1 MHLPEDF
8 QNSSTIKQSHVV
20 GNLKSLEK
28 QMIEQVLQETKNMTE
43 AAKILGVT
51 RSTLY
56 RKMNKWNIQKNVQR
70 SNSSCFASFL
80 EKKPVIKSDLF

>member
-8 QNSSTIKQSHVV
+8 QSSSTIKQSHVV

-56 RKMNKWNIQKNVQR
+56 RKMNKWNIRKKHFK
-70 SNSSCFASFL
+70 NSSN
-80 EKKPVIKSDLF
+80 

>member
-1 MHLPEDF
+1 MERAFLLAIHEPKILPLHLPEDF

-43 AAKILGVT
+43 AAQILGIT

-56 RKMNKWNIQKNVQR
+56 RKMNKWNIRKKR
-70 SNSSCFASFL
+70 SK
-80 EKKPVIKSDLF
+80 EQ